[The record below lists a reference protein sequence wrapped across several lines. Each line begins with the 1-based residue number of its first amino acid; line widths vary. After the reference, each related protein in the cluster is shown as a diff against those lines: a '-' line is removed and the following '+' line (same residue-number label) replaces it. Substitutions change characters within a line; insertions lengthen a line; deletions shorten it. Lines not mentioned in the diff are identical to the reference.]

1 MNNTSLA
8 GQVALVTGASQGI
21 GLHLAQGLAAH
32 GMTIVGLAR
41 RAEPLTEAM
50 ESVAARFAV
59 PTLAVAADVTRTEH
73 VERAVTRAL
82 KHCGPLDLV
91 VNAAGLVDA
100 AEVPAWEADPDQWW
114 SVVESHIRGA
124 HLIAR
129 AVVPGMVDR
138 GQGRIVNLASG
149 MGTRAEPDYSAYSVG
164 KAGQIRFTE
173 ALAEALRG
181 TGVFAFN
188 IAPGLVRTQM
198 TAGMPKWEGHTAWTP
213 PERVVELVC
222 SVAVGEL
229 DAWAGR
235 FLRAGVDRVD
245 VIRSM
250 VPEGASRQLRLRA
263 YSPDDPVA

>member
-1 MNNTSLA
+1 MSSTSLA

-21 GLHLAQGLAAH
+21 GLHLAQGLAAQ

-41 RAEPLTEAM
+41 RPGPLTEAM
-50 ESVAARFAV
+50 QSVAARFAV
-59 PTLAVAADVTRTEH
+59 PTLGVAADVTQTEDVDH
-73 VERAVTRAL
+73 AVARAL
-82 KHCGPLDLV
+82 QLFGSIDLV
-91 VNAAGLVDA
+91 VNGAGLVDA
-100 AEVPAWEADPDQWW
+100 AEGPAWEAEPDQWW

-129 AVVPGMVDR
+129 AVAPGMLER

-173 ALAEALRG
+173 ALAESLRG

-188 IAPGLVRTQM
+188 IAPGLVRTEM
-198 TAGMPKWEGHTAWTP
+198 TGGMPKWEGHTAWTP

-229 DAWAGR
+229 DAWTGR
-235 FLRAGVDRVD
+235 FLRAGVDRVEA
-245 VIRSM
+245 VQNLF
-250 VPEGASRQLRLRA
+250 PEGASRQLRLRA
-263 YSPDDPVA
+263 YGADDPVA